1 MAVDRE
7 CDPDASRNLR
17 REVLHSYAKMLPL
30 PRRHGLSVSQFERE
44 HLATSQP
51 VVLADALRGWPA
63 IEWSLDH
70 IEARCGQRP
79 LVPRCHDGRREH
91 EYPARLRRFNDS
103 LIGHEWV
110 AMQELSPAEAGVE
123 TVGELVRRLR
133 SADGDGLYLHDQ
145 SIGSLCP
152 LLLDDVR
159 APRWFPVDLKL
170 QVPALNQCDPL
181 HPSIFVGRDGTRSG
195 FHVDSDATRFWMVVL
210 RGSKRFRLYAP
221 VVQGGNGSRSSADE
235 LAADQPVFEGV
246 VSEGELIFIPEH
258 WPHSVVNLATPT
270 VTVSYNL
277 VDEHNLAA
285 HVESKLQLSSGA
297 ARKLAS
303 AAARNFYVPVPR
315 ASDSSRDEEWR
326 DFYRRNRR
334 GAGAPTGVR
343 PANTRQQP
351 SRRRA
356 GDATGATK
364 LVAELA
370 RRVVEEATL
379 QFARRRVEYLLLTP
393 FFYYFSQ

>member
-1 MAVDRE
+1 VDGRKNPERFGVIRHFKLEMARRRKASEDSNTKRPARQRCCQCVILAEPVNNEATQFKSLSDSTERRVGDGELILIPHVHACRSTKLPAMAVDRE

-221 VVQGGNGSRSSADE
+221 VVHGRQW
-235 LAADQPVFEGV
+235 QP
-246 VSEGELIFIPEH
+246 
-258 WPHSVVNLATPT
+258 
-270 VTVSYNL
+270 
-277 VDEHNLAA
+277 
-285 HVESKLQLSSGA
+285 QLG
-297 ARKLAS
+297 R
-303 AAARNFYVPVPR
+303 
-315 ASDSSRDEEWR
+315 
-326 DFYRRNRR
+326 
-334 GAGAPTGVR
+334 
-343 PANTRQQP
+343 
-351 SRRRA
+351 
-356 GDATGATK
+356 
-364 LVAELA
+364 
-370 RRVVEEATL
+370 
-379 QFARRRVEYLLLTP
+379 
-393 FFYYFSQ
+393 